1 MPVLTIAG
9 GRSTGAAVE
18 GAIGPVADDVR
29 GHLVLPECGHFPA
42 EEAPEEML
50 GALRGFLGS

>member
-18 GAIGPVADDVR
+18 AAIGPVADDVR